1 MAAFAK
7 SWLHPQIAL
16 SRPLSG
22 NPDIELTSPNDR
34 VQLDTIEG
42 GRTPP
47 QLGVS
52 VPPTPWQAESEI
64 DRF

>member
-34 VQLDTIEG
+34 VQLG
-42 GRTPP
+42 HQSRVGAPLPNWGLVYRPLHGR
-47 QLGVS
+47 LKV
-52 VPPTPWQAESEI
+52 
-64 DRF
+64 R